1 MNLKTISLTAFFS
14 IGFIFPSCDW
24 ATDDCGN
31 LDPVPAYFDIEG
43 MRLLNYKVKDE
54 YDCCGRDLLDSAA
67 VVSADFFRLVI
78 NFDVSYFGQT
88 ERPVHDGFGIMNSAL
103 SCSPDEPGFKGS
115 QEQIESLTVVT
126 LTNWDSLHV
135 AGDTINDQ
143 FYVYNLGN
151 RSHLDE
157 FLETNISYIKEEQIG
172 LQLKGASDT
181 NSEFQARVLLRL
193 RNGEEYTAESEL
205 VHVVR

>member
-24 ATDDCGN
+24 ATGDCGN

-67 VVSADFFRLVI
+67 VVSADLFRLAI
-78 NFDVSYFGQT
+78 NFDVIYFGQIK
-88 ERPVHDGFGIMNSAL
+88 RPDSDGLGIMNSAL
-103 SCSPDEPGFKGS
+103 ACSPEEPGFKGS
-115 QEQIESLTVVT
+115 QEQIESMTVLT
-126 LTNWDSLHV
+126 LNDWDSLHV
-135 AGDTINDQ
+135 AGATINDLL
-143 FYVYNLGN
+143 YVYHLGN
-151 RSHLDE
+151 RSNLDE
-157 FLETNISYIKEEQIG
+157 FLETNMSYIKEEQIS
-172 LQLKGASDT
+172 LQLEGASDT
-181 NSEFQARVLLRL
+181 HAAFRAKVVLRL

-205 VHVVR
+205 IRVVQ